1 MFSTDLELGE
11 SQDTSLLQRRARRR
25 LVGAIALVVF
35 IVIALPIVLDKE
47 PSPIG
52 QDLVVQIPSQD
63 AGRINTRAL
72 TSPVPGA
79 VVTPL
84 DAGEPGKSAPVKP
97 EPAPIAPAVSP
108 AKIQPP
114 AAEGKAA
121 PTQSDAAQAGKGEV
135 EGTRAQ
141 ALLEAKEAWV
151 VPLGSFSSEKNVK
164 QLQAKLATAK
174 IKSHTETV
182 KGANGEQTR
191 VRAGPFESKSAAEKT
206 SEKLRKMGLRPG
218 AVTAQ

>member
-1 MFSTDLELGE
+1 MGE

-63 AGRINTRAL
+63 AGRIRTL
-72 TSPVPGA
+72 TPPAPGA
-79 VVTPL
+79 VTPL
-84 DAGEPGKSAPVKP
+84 GAGETGKTASVKAEPPPVAPEAGPPK
-97 EPAPIAPAVSP
+97 IGQPAV
-108 AKIQPP
+108 
-114 AAEGKAA
+114 EGKAA
-121 PTQSDAAQAGKGEV
+121 LTPSDATRAGKGEV
-135 EGTRAQ
+135 DDTRAK
-141 ALLEAKEAWV
+141 ALPESKEAWV

-164 QLQAKLATAK
+164 QLQAKLAAAK
-174 IKSHTETV
+174 IKNYTETV

-191 VRAGPFESKSAAEKT
+191 VRAGPYGTESAAEKA
-206 SEKLRKMGLRPG
+206 SERLRAMGLRPG
-218 AVTAQ
+218 TVTPQ

>member
-1 MFSTDLELGE
+1 MGE

-47 PSPIG
+47 PSPVG
-52 QDLVVQIPSQD
+52 QDIVVQIPSQD
-63 AGRINTRAL
+63 AGRIRAL
-72 TSPVPGA
+72 TPPVPGT

-84 DAGEPGKSAPVKP
+84 GAGEAGKPAPVKVEPPPVAP
-97 EPAPIAPAVSP
+97 EASP
-108 AKIQPP
+108 AKIGQP
-114 AAEGKAA
+114 AAEGKAE
-121 PTQSDAAQAGKGEV
+121 PTPSDATRAGKGEI
-135 EGTRAQ
+135 EGTRAK
-141 ALLEAKEAWV
+141 ALLESKEAWV

-164 QLQAKLATAK
+164 QLQAKLAAAK
-174 IKSHTETV
+174 IKNYTETV

-191 VRAGPFESKSAAEKT
+191 VRAGPYGSESAAEKA
-206 SEKLRKMGLRPG
+206 SERLRAMGLRPG